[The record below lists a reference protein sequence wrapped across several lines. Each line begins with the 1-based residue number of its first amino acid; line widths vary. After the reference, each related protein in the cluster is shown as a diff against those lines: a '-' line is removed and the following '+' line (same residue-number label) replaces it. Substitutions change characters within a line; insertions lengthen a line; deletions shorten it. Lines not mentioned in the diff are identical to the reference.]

1 MGTKININHN
11 IDLQE
16 LVNSLSGL
24 EFTELLQ
31 IIIERL
37 ERQNVTKLE
46 FVANQNKY
54 VIYSLDK
61 IEELVKS

>member
-1 MGTKININHN
+1 MGTKININHSIELN
-11 IDLQE
+11 E
-16 LVNSLSGL
+16 LVNNLSGL

-31 IIIERL
+31 LIIERL

-46 FVANQNKY
+46 FVANQNRY

>member
-31 IIIERL
+31 IIMERL

-46 FVANQNKY
+46 FIANQNRY

-61 IEELVKS
+61 IEQLVKS

>member
-1 MGTKININHN
+1 MGTKINITHIIELN
-11 IDLQE
+11 E
-16 LVNSLSGL
+16 LVNNLSGL
-24 EFTELLQ
+24 EFAELLQ

-46 FVANQNKY
+46 FVANQNRY